1 MLLRLRPAHRLLEV
15 LLASLQTVVQVQQ
28 AAAQV
33 QQAAVVAA
41 VVLVAVAKPVQ
52 LAAKAEARRSKELRL

>member
-1 MLLRLRPAHRLLEV
+1 MLP
-15 LLASLQTVVQVQQ
+15 ASLHTVVQVQQ